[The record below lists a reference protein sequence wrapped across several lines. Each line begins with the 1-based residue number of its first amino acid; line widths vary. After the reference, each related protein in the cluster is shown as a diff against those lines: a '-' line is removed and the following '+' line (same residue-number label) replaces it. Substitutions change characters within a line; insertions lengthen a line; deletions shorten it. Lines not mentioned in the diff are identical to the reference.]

1 MPEEKPTRFGY
12 SDALL
17 ELGEKDDRIVV
28 LDADLAKSTTSIRFK
43 ERFPE
48 RFFEMG
54 IAEQNMLNVSAGLAI
69 AGKIPFASSYGVF
82 VTGRAWEQI
91 RTMIAYS
98 NLNVNFAGHAGISVG
113 PDGAT
118 HQALE
123 DISIISVIP
132 NTSVVVPCDC
142 IETKKATMASA
153 YTKGPTFIRFGRA
166 PVPILTTEDSPFE
179 FGKANVLREGNDVT
193 IIACGI
199 MVNEA
204 LLAAEQLKSKGVN
217 AEIINLHTVK
227 PMDEETILNSVKR
240 TGRVVTAEEHQ
251 LILGVGSMVAS
262 LLTRKYSVPIEM
274 VGMPNRFG
282 ESGQPKELLEA
293 FGLTS
298 KEIILAVDRV
308 MKR

>member
-1 MPEEKPTRFGY
+1 MAEVKATRFGY

-54 IAEQNMLNVSAGLAI
+54 IAEQNMLNVAAGLAI

-123 DISIISVIP
+123 DIAIISVIP
-132 NTSVVVPCDC
+132 NTSVVVPCDH
-142 IETKKATMASA
+142 IETKKATLAAA
-153 YTKGPTFIRFGRA
+153 YNGGPTFIRFGRA
-166 PVPILTTEDSPFE
+166 AVPTITTGDTPFE

-204 LLAAEQLKSKGVN
+204 LIAAEKLKLEGVS
-217 AEIINLHTVK
+217 AEVINLHTVK
-227 PMDEETILNSVKR
+227 PMDEKTILESAKR
-240 TGRVVTAEEHQ
+240 TNRVITAEEHQ
-251 LILGVGSMVAS
+251 LMGGVGSMVAS
-262 LLTRKYSVPIEM
+262 LLSRNHPVPVEM
-274 VGMPNRFG
+274 VGVGNRFG
-282 ESGQPKELLEA
+282 ESGTPEELLQA
-293 FGLTS
+293 FGCTALD
-298 KEIILAVDRV
+298 IISAVKRV

>member
-1 MPEEKPTRFGY
+1 MPEQVPTRFGY

-43 ERFPE
+43 ERFPD
-48 RFFEMG
+48 RFFQMG
-54 IAEQNMLNVSAGLAI
+54 IAEQNMLNVAAGLSI

-91 RTMIAYS
+91 RTMISYS

-123 DISIISVIP
+123 DIAIISVIP
-132 NTSVVVPCDC
+132 NTSVLVPCDH
-142 IETKKATMASA
+142 IETKKATMAAA
-153 YTKGPTFIRFGRA
+153 YNPGPSFIRFGRA
-166 PVPILTTEDSPFE
+166 PVPVITSEDSTFE

-204 LLAAEQLKSKGVN
+204 LIAADNLKSKGVN
-217 AEIINLHTVK
+217 AEVINLHTVK
-227 PMDEETILNSVKR
+227 PMDEETILASAKR

-251 LILGVGSMVAS
+251 LILGVGSMVSS
-262 LLTRKYSVPIEM
+262 LLARKYPVPMEM

-282 ESGQPKELLEA
+282 ESGEPNELLAE
-293 FGLTS
+293 FGCTS
-298 KEIILAVDRV
+298 CEIFDAVLRV

>member
-43 ERFPE
+43 ERFPD

-54 IAEQNMLNVSAGLAI
+54 IQEQNMLNVSAGLAI

-153 YTKGPTFIRFGRA
+153 YVKGPTFIRFGRA
-166 PVPILTTEDSPFE
+166 PIPILTTEDSPFE

-217 AEIINLHTVK
+217 AEVINLHTVK

-262 LLTRKYSVPIEM
+262 LLSRKYSVPIEM

>member
-1 MPEEKPTRFGY
+1 MAEVKATRFGY

-17 ELGEKDDRIVV
+17 ELGEKDGRIVV

-54 IAEQNMLNVSAGLAI
+54 IAEQNMLNVAAGLAI

-123 DISIISVIP
+123 DIAIISVIP
-132 NTSVVVPCDC
+132 NTSVVVPCDH
-142 IETKKATMASA
+142 IETKKATLAAA
-153 YTKGPTFIRFGRA
+153 YNGGPTFIRFGRA
-166 PVPILTTEDSPFE
+166 AVPTITTGDTPFE

-204 LLAAEQLKSKGVN
+204 LIAAEKLKLEGVS
-217 AEIINLHTVK
+217 AEVINLHTVK
-227 PMDEETILNSVKR
+227 PMDEKTILESAKR
-240 TGRVVTAEEHQ
+240 TNRVITAEEHQ
-251 LILGVGSMVAS
+251 LMGGVGSMVAS
-262 LLTRKYSVPIEM
+262 LLSRNHPVPVEM
-274 VGMPNRFG
+274 VGVGNRFG
-282 ESGQPKELLEA
+282 ESGTPEELLQA
-293 FGLTS
+293 FGCTALD
-298 KEIILAVDRV
+298 IISAVKRV

>member
-153 YTKGPTFIRFGRA
+153 YVKGPTFIRFGRA
-166 PVPILTTEDSPFE
+166 PIPILTTEDSPFE

-217 AEIINLHTVK
+217 AEVINLHTVK

-262 LLTRKYSVPIEM
+262 LLSRKHPVPVEM

>member
-132 NTSVVVPCDC
+132 NTSVVVPCDY

-153 YTKGPTFIRFGRA
+153 YVKGPTFIRFGRA
-166 PVPILTTEDSPFE
+166 PIPILTTEDSPFE

-217 AEIINLHTVK
+217 AEVINLHTVK

-262 LLTRKYSVPIEM
+262 LLSRKHPVPVEM

>member
-43 ERFPE
+43 DKFPD

-54 IAEQNMLNVSAGLAI
+54 IQEQNMLNVAAGLAI
-69 AGKIPFASSYGVF
+69 DGKIPFASSYGVF

-153 YTKGPTFIRFGRA
+153 YVKGPTFIRFGRA
-166 PVPILTTEDSPFE
+166 PVPVLTTEDSPFE

-193 IIACGI
+193 IVACGI

-204 LLAAEQLKSKGVN
+204 LLAADQLKSKGVN
-217 AEIINLHTVK
+217 TEVINLHTVK

-251 LILGVGSMVAS
+251 LILGVGTMVAS
-262 LLTRKYSVPIEM
+262 LLSRKYPAPVEM